1 MASVIRPGALPR
13 RWPRLVIGIVVLLF
27 ILFTVLSQFL
37 VDMLWYREVGLSG
50 VFWTTLWT
58 KVVLGLIFGLLFFGG
73 LWLNLGIVRRITPTT
88 VVLTPDQEVIVRFR
102 DAFGPYL
109 GWAIPAGAA
118 VLGLFIGIAASREWQ
133 TFLLWHNSTGLQFG
147 NPDPLFHRDPSFY
160 VFSMPWL
167 KFVQGWLFS
176 SLVGITLLTGLG
188 HYLWGGI
195 RPQARDWADKVVPAV
210 RAHLSVLFGLIMIAK
225 AWGYWLGRFDLLTSP
240 RGVVEG
246 ATYTDVH
253 AQLPALNFLAIVA
266 LICAVLFLVNIRVRL
281 WSLPVIAVGLL
292 LLVSVLLGAA
302 YPAFIQQIRV
312 KPQELQQETPY
323 ITDNIRATRR
333 AFGLDKIR
341 VSQKTVAPA
350 VTQADVTSNDP
361 TISNIRLWRPSV
373 LLENFQSLQ
382 RLRQYYEFKDVDVD
396 RYAVNGQPRVLMVAG
411 REVTQSGIPGGGNW
425 QNKHLIY
432 THGFGPV
439 AAQVNSATAEGAP
452 AFTVHDIPPVGFPYP
467 TEPRLYYGEV
477 NDVPYVV
484 VGTKTDELDYEGAS
498 SSLKYRY
505 QGTGGIAIGNVFE
518 RALFAWRYKDINL
531 LISNLIDPNSRIM
544 IYRDIQSRVQRAA
557 PFLKFDGDPYLAIV
571 DGKMQW
577 IWDAYTTTTQ
587 YPYSQSIDLS
597 TATKTPTAS
606 LPSQHLSGSA
616 NYIRN
621 SVKVVVDAYN
631 GTLTYYDVSNGTDPI
646 LSAWERIYPGMFT
659 PVSKASTDLLAH
671 FRYPENLFQVQAYQF
686 ARYHVED
693 PQTFFQNQDTWQIPL
708 DPTVPANADQS
719 TTPKPSG
726 PLRPNYVLMRLPDQS
741 TEQFQ
746 LILPFTPEGRQ
757 NMVAWM
763 AASSDPGS
771 YGNIVAY
778 EFPKGEN
785 IDGPSLAFGR
795 MNQDARF
802 SSERTLLG
810 QVGSSIVF
818 GDFQTIPV
826 GNSFLY
832 VQPAFVRAAQD
843 NAIPELKFVL
853 VANGDTVG
861 VASNLGDAISLAT
874 GAQTGGNTGPP
885 TGSVQQQIATLLTE
899 AVQHFDA
906 ADAALRAGDL
916 GTYQSE
922 LKQAQDL
929 VKQAN
934 DLAASQKGGS
944 GGGTGSPTPT
954 GSPSATS
961 SP

>member
-1 MASVIRPGALPR
+1 VIRPGALPR
-13 RWPRLVIGIVVLLF
+13 RWPKILIGTVVGLF

-37 VDMLWYREVGLSG
+37 VDMLWYREVDLSA

-58 KVVLGLIFGLLFFGG
+58 KVLLGMFFGALFTVA
-73 LWLNLGIVRRITPTT
+73 LWLNLWIVRRITPTT

-102 DAFGPYL
+102 DAFEPYL

-118 VLGLFIGIAASREWQ
+118 VLGLFVGIAASREWQ
-133 TFLLWHNSTGLQFG
+133 IFLLWHNSTGLRFG
-147 NPDPLFHRDPSFY
+147 NPDPLFHRDPAFY
-160 VFSMPWL
+160 IFSMPWL

-176 SLVGITLLTGLG
+176 SLVGITLLAGLG

-266 LICAVLFLVNIRVRL
+266 LICAVMFLVNIRVRL

-312 KPQELQQETPY
+312 KPQELQQEQAY

-333 AFGLDKIR
+333 AFGLDQIQ

-350 VTQADVTSNDP
+350 VTQADITSNDP

-396 RYAVNGQPRVLMVAG
+396 RYSVNGQPRVLMVAG
-411 REVTQSGIPGGGNW
+411 REVTQNGIPGGGNW

-439 AAQVNSATAEGAP
+439 AAQVNSATTEGAP
-452 AFTVHDIPPVGFPYP
+452 AFTVHDIPPVGFPNP
-467 TEPRLYYGEV
+467 TEPRIYYGEV

-505 QGTGGIAIGNVFE
+505 QGTGGIPIGNVFE
-518 RALFAWRYKDINL
+518 RALFAWKYKDVNL
-531 LISNLIDPNSRIM
+531 MISNLIDANSRIM
-544 IYRDIQSRVQRAA
+544 IYRDIQSRVQKAA

-659 PVSKASTDLLAH
+659 PVSQASTDLVAH

-686 ARYHVED
+686 ARYHVEN

-719 TTPKPSG
+719 ASPKPSG

-741 TEQFQ
+741 SEQFQ

-763 AASSDPGS
+763 AASSDPGN

-818 GDFQTIPV
+818 GDLQTIPV

-853 VANGDTVG
+853 VANGVG
-861 VASNLGDAISLAT
+861 VASNPADAISQAT

-885 TGSVQQQIATLLTE
+885 TGSTEQQIATLLAE

-906 ADAALRAGDL
+906 ADAALKAGDL

-934 DLAASQKGGS
+934 DLAASQKNGS
-944 GGGTGSPTPT
+944 GTGTGSPTPA
-954 GSPSATS
+954 GSPPVTPSATA